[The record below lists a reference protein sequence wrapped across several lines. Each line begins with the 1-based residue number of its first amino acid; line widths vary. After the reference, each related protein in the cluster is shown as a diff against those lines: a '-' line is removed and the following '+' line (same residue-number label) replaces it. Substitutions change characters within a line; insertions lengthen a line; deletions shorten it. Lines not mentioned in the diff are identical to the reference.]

1 MKKLVINADGGSR
14 GNPGP
19 AAIGF
24 VLRLPDGRVAE
35 KGEYL
40 GERTNNEAE
49 YESVIH
55 ALKKAKAL
63 LGKEECLKTDVEVR
77 MDSELAVRQMSGEY
91 EFHEERLWLL
101 FRHVWNLKT
110 YFKSLVF
117 KHVPREQNAQADA
130 LVNKTLDQATSTL
143 F

>member
-1 MKKLVINADGGSR
+1 MAKLIINADGGSR

-24 VLRLPDGRVAE
+24 VLRLPDGRVVE

-40 GERTNNEAE
+40 DKRTNNEAE
-49 YESVIH
+49 YEGVIH

-63 LGKEECLKTDVEVR
+63 LGKEECVKTDVEVR

-110 YFKSLVF
+110 YFKSIVF
-117 KHVPREQNAQADA
+117 KYVPREQNAQADA

>member
-1 MKKLVINADGGSR
+1 MAKLIINADGGSR

-24 VLRLPDGRVAE
+24 VLRLPDGRVVE
-35 KGEYL
+35 KGEDL
-40 GERTNNEAE
+40 DKRTNNEAE
-49 YESVIH
+49 CEGVMH

-110 YFKSLVF
+110 YFKSIVF